1 MDEHNELISLIF
13 KWVSNNQD
21 INNTFIFIDDLT
33 FDFDRP
39 PKIGNSIPDF
49 YAKNLK
55 SGFEAIGEAKPAYD
69 IYSERTEK
77 QFSDYFRYLK
87 RNPNAILIYATS
99 KGATAQVKQ
108 IAYPIIKSLKI
119 EEKRV
124 TYLELCS

>member
-87 RNPNAILIYATS
+87 RINAHLRNIISSVINPYDRIGYKPKS
-99 KGATAQVKQ
+99 KK
-108 IAYPIIKSLKI
+108 
-119 EEKRV
+119 
-124 TYLELCS
+124 